1 MDYINNLLTNF
12 LSRIGDIANME
23 GVNQELIE
31 IFKNNLIAIETDIK
45 ATGQFGGL
53 LNKIKTQREMLDQ
66 VKLLPQLKPKYEI
79 LREQSVVL
87 MVGALEVFISD
98 IFREIANHDPGYFV
112 WLEKDKKISIGIESF
127 TPTFTLGDAIT
138 AHLAN
143 KQFSF
148 QDLKSILRA
157 TKDYL
162 GVEFDV
168 SDDIRKNIIFGTS
181 CRHIIVHNI
190 SKVDR
195 QFLLQTRELENL
207 NYKEGD
213 EIKLKNN
220 DIENMKGAITGFADE
235 LVQLLKQRYEEFG
248 KEKGES

>member
-1 MDYINNLLTNF
+1 MDYIDNLLINF
-12 LSRIGDIANME
+12 LGRIGDIANME

-31 IFKNNLIAIETDIK
+31 IFKNNLITIETDIK

-53 LNKIKTQREMLDQ
+53 LKKIETQKKVLDE
-66 VKLLPQLKPKYEI
+66 VKFLPQLKPKYEI

-87 MVGALEVFISD
+87 MVGVFEVFISD

-112 WLEKDKKISIGIESF
+112 WPEKDKKISIGIESF
-127 TPTFTLGDAIT
+127 TPTFTLGDAII

-168 SDDIRKNIIFGTS
+168 PDDIRKNIIFGTS

-190 SKVDR
+190 SIVDR
-195 QFLLQTRELENL
+195 QFLLQTRELKNL
-207 NYKEGD
+207 NYKEGNKIELED
-213 EIKLKNN
+213 N
-220 DIENMKGAITGFADE
+220 DIKNIKGAITSFADE
-235 LVQLLKQRYEEFG
+235 LVQLLQQRYEEF
-248 KEKGES
+248 EKGKGKI

>member
-1 MDYINNLLTNF
+1 MYYIDKLLINF
-12 LSRIGDIANME
+12 LSRIEDITNIE
-23 GVNQELIE
+23 GVNQELVE
-31 IFKNNLIAIETDIK
+31 IFKNNLATIEKDIQ

-53 LNKIKTQREMLDQ
+53 LNKIKTQKKMLDQ
-66 VKLLPQLKPKYEI
+66 VKLLSQLKPKYEI

-87 MVGALEVFISD
+87 VVGAFEVFISD

-112 WLEKDKKISIGIESF
+112 WPEKDKKISIGIESF
-127 TPTFTLGDAIT
+127 TPTFTLGDAII

-148 QDLKSILRA
+148 QDLKSMLRA
-157 TKDYL
+157 VKDYL

-190 SKVDR
+190 SIVDK
-195 QFLLQTRELENL
+195 QFLLQIRELENL
-207 NYKEGD
+207 NYKEGN
-213 EIKLKNN
+213 EIKLEDKN
-220 DIENMKGAITGFADE
+220 IENIKDAITSFANE
-235 LVQLLKQRYEEFG
+235 LVQLLQQRYEEF
-248 KEKGES
+248 EKGKGEI